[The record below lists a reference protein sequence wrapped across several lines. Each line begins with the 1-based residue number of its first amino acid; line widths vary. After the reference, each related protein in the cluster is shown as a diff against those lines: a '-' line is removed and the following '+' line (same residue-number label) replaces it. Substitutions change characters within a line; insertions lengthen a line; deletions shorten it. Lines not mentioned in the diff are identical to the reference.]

1 MKVFFFGNDAFFFG
15 VGRIYKVQP
24 GYMERVRQL
33 AIEEQHTQSD
43 MT

>member
-1 MKVFFFGNDAFFFG
+1 MKVFFLEMMLFFG